1 MKEYMAAG
9 MTFVIQTS
17 ERMLLSKCRL
27 LKQDQK
33 TKLPGLWAHGPCW
46 LGMTARL
53 YRVWE

>member
-9 MTFVIQTS
+9 MTYVIQTS